1 MSVYLKRSKLGEK
14 NIRKEQN
21 EGFKL
26 ITSCLVD
33 QHSNRRAAIC
43 DSLFFTK
50 LDICGFFFLFKSTK
64 KWFSFFTFKGQQMKC
79 RSNCEDQTNSMFV
92 TSSAYPNRRV
102 FVERFFLFFPF
113 FFFSAK
119 NPFFWMRP
127 FFTSCFLEWMFF
139 FLQMFS
145 RGFFGKE
152 ISREALNKK
161 IRSELM
167 SWI

>member
-50 LDICGFFFLFKSTK
+50 LDICGFIFLFKSTK
-64 KWFSFFTFKGQQMKC
+64 NDFHFLHLRVSKWNVDPIAKTRPTRCSSLLRLIPIGESSSKGFFSFFHFSSFQQK
-79 RSNCEDQTNSMFV
+79 SI
-92 TSSAYPNRRV
+92 
-102 FVERFFLFFPF
+102 FLNETIFY
-113 FFFSAK
+113 
-119 NPFFWMRP
+119 
-127 FFTSCFLEWMFF
+127 FLLLRMNVF

-145 RGFFGKE
+145 RSSLKE
-152 ISREALNKK
+152 ISKEALNKK
-161 IRSELM
+161 FGVN
-167 SWI
+167 